1 MMMYLTR
8 RFRLVRSVLTL
19 GMLCLPSVASA
30 TLITSFESG
39 GLDGWTAGTL
49 NGVPTVVNA
58 NRASDGV
65 YSTETSFTVPAG
77 WAGWGLH
84 TLISKD
90 TAAIGITSSTTQIT
104 LDAYSDWSNPNGWG
118 VYGNNIN
125 LILNY
130 DGGWQNIG
138 PTSGGLANGTFT
150 TLTYDISPY
159 AAAMT
164 APGLTY
170 SEVQIAWFL
179 GTWADNGQDNGV
191 QTISID
197 NIRGDNISAVPEPS
211 GLLLLGSSAV
221 LVSSATALCGTRRRR
236 IR

>member
-1 MMMYLTR
+1 MILTFLKMSYR
-8 RFRLVRSVLTL
+8 PVRSLL
-19 GMLCLPSVASA
+19 AIGMLCLPSVASA

-39 GLDGWTAGTL
+39 GFDGWNAPDL
-49 NGVPTVVNA
+49 NGSASAVNT
-58 NRASDGV
+58 NRASNGV
-65 YSTETSFTVPAG
+65 YSTESSFTVPAG

-84 TLISKD
+84 TLLWKD

-104 LDAYSDWSNPNGWG
+104 LDAYANWSNPNGWG

-130 DGGWQNIG
+130 EGGWQNLSPI
-138 PTSGGLANGTFT
+138 SGTLTNGQFT

-164 APGLTY
+164 APGLSY
-170 SEVQIAWFL
+170 SAIDIAWFL

-197 NIRGDNISAVPEPS
+197 NINADNLVPEPTS
-211 GLLLLGSSAV
+211 LFLLAASA
-221 LVSSATALCGTRRRR
+221 LAMFGICRRRGHK
-236 IR
+236 